1 VGKMSKGQNYKRS
14 QKKLVKEALQM
25 LRERSKKSIKLAQN
39 ELLTINIKSLRG
51 RQALEHYARNWDDVV
66 HPGILS
72 MACEATGGKT
82 TDVTQM
88 QVILLLLTAAMDV
101 FDDIIDE
108 TTVKNGKST
117 IFGVFGKDISLLI
130 GNAMF
135 MKGFFLLSRYCK
147 ALPPEVSSSVVD
159 AIQSTFFE
167 LGDAHL
173 LETEIKRKL
182 DITPSEY
189 MPIIKKKGSNIEAM
203 TRVGAIIGKAS
214 RKQLDILGEYGRIL
228 GTLIT
233 LREEF
238 IDIFEPDELI
248 NRFNN
253 KFLPLPM
260 VYAFQDSQAKE
271 DILKTLSGKKLSPR
285 AANKIADVV
294 FESKG
299 VAKLK
304 AYMKTLSRD
313 ALTLLYELPQKYLIP
328 KLELIV
334 DSTLEDL

>member
-1 VGKMSKGQNYKRS
+1 MR
-14 QKKLVKEALQM
+14 EALRM
-25 LRERSKKSIKLAQN
+25 LRERSRKPIKLAQA
-39 ELLTINIKSLRG
+39 ELLAIGIESQKG
-51 RQALEHYARNWDDVV
+51 RQALRHYATNWDDVV

-72 MACEATGGKT
+72 MSCEAVGGKP
-82 TDVTQM
+82 TDVTQI
-88 QVILLLLTAAMDV
+88 QVVLLLLTAAMDV

-108 TTVKNGKST
+108 TSVKNGKST
-117 IFGVFGKDISLLI
+117 VFGVFGKDTSLLV

-135 MKGFFLLSRYCK
+135 MKGFFLLGEYCR
-147 ALPPEVSSSVVD
+147 ALPSETSMSVVD

-189 MPIIKKKGSNIEAM
+189 LTIMKKKGSNIEAM

-214 RKQLDILGEYGRIL
+214 RKQLDILGQYGRIL

-238 IDIFEPDELI
+238 IDIFEPDELV

-253 KFLPLPM
+253 ELLPLPM
-260 VYAFQDSQAKE
+260 MYAFQDSHTKE
-271 DILKTLSGKKLSPR
+271 GILKTLSRKKLSPQV
-285 AANKIADVV
+285 ANEIADVV
-294 FESKG
+294 LESKG

-304 AYMKTLSRD
+304 VYMKRLSQN
-313 ALTLLYELPQKYLIP
+313 ALTLLSELPQKHLIP
-328 KLELIV
+328 ELGLIV